1 MYARPARD
9 CPVVFQGIA
18 EAATES
24 LQNSPYHAVR
34 TVLCEWDH
42 GILFLR
48 GKLSS
53 FYLKQVAQETVAR
66 LKGLTLLV
74 NEIQVDFESHK

>member
-1 MYARPARD
+1 MYALMADDNPGHQER
-9 CPVVFQGIA
+9 IA
-18 EAATES
+18 ESATES
-24 LQNSPYHAVR
+24 LQDSPYHAVR

-53 FYLKQVAQETVAR
+53 FHHKQVAQETVAR
-66 LKGLTLLV
+66 IKGETPLV
-74 NEIQVDFESHK
+74 NQIEVD